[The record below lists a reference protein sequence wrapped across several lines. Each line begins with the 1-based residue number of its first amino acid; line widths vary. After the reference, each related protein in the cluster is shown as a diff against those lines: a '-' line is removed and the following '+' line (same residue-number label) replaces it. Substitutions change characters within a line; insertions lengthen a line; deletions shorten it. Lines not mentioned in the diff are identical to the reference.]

1 MSIYLVNGL
10 VACLPA
16 GSHEIRIIHEG
27 TRIVIRTSNS
37 EVEDSADNAI
47 EMWQS
52 CGICGART
60 PRTNMHD
67 GALYVFPSIIHSFLF
82 FLKVICSLFSFAKFL
97 ELLVYSPTICTLN
110 SFLCDHTTPPS
121 LDLPATRLNIIRHFS
136 TTSSNVSFALSTTE
150 DTFELK
156 VPRLQIMRG
165 GNEKANASLSL
176 LRHKEEGTKD
186 EASQKKDLR

>member
-37 EVEDSADNAI
+37 EVEDSANNVI
-47 EMWQS
+47 QMWQS
-52 CGICGART
+52 CAICDAQT
-60 PRTNMHD
+60 PRTNMHN
-67 GALYVFPSIIHSFLF
+67 GALYVFPSMIHSFLF

-97 ELLVYSPTICTLN
+97 ELLVYSPTIYTLN
-110 SFLCDHTTPPS
+110 SSLCDHTTPPS

-165 GNEKANASLSL
+165 GNEKANVSSL
-176 LRHKEEGTKD
+176 LGHKEEWTED